1 LITVDKQIH
10 IINQAICRHFANFTE
25 ESRGALSQDIL
36 KNLRDFVE
44 AISVKACGEIE
55 YHHTI
60 FKSKAKSQTLAN
72 PKLKFLSTFH
82 RYLEQ
87 TVSHYLPDEEN
98 SERLMLKYYEYLL
111 RIKSFLK
118 NTYNFDVL
126 ENIDKFPIYRDRTLQ
141 EYYDKISLKIN
152 RLVVVTHRVSGE
164 INSERY
170 YIKKIKPFFVNQE
183 IYYEITFTIADD
195 NVSKFDGVIAFTKLN
210 ILPNY
215 SVKLSIRDSEIEI
228 FGKTMPIHIIDNWEV
243 AIRPC
248 ELNHFADIFGVPGQK
263 KIYSTSKEALNLMS
277 FLTKN
282 SLNLV
287 EVITVSDKE
296 YQSFRD
302 EISKDAQVISICS
315 VLDKARQLIKNDHP
329 GSNVIRYLLYSLNNK
344 IIKSQSNNQSC
355 FKLSNLNLQWGCIPF
370 DEMPYAT
377 SLNDHN
383 PKIKD
388 LFDCIDL
395 ENRQHEL
402 LAKRIKNNTEKNG
415 ILYTPS
421 EDLDAF
427 ENIDGLIEL
436 YNNKLY
442 RKHKL
447 SQLKNYKNHIYIQE
461 REDDTFQII
470 TRLKELSM
478 SGIKNYSNSVASWL
492 QSTSDNVD
500 CDHKKEILKMM
511 FENSKVSLIYG
522 AAGTGKTR
530 LIEHVSNFFS
540 QNRKLYLANTN
551 SAINNL
557 QSRIGGIANSSFKT
571 ISSFLHSNR
580 ENTDL
585 EILVIDECSTVS
597 NSDMLK
603 VINKASF
610 TLLILVGDIFQIES
624 IHFGNWF
631 SIAKEL
637 IPETSIFELSA
648 LFRSKNKNLLNLW
661 KKVRTIS
668 DDVLEHLSNNNFSSK
683 LDESIFE
690 RLGDDEII
698 LCLNYDGLYGINNI
712 NKFLQGNNKN
722 KEVHWG
728 INCYKV
734 GDPILFN
741 ESDRFRPLIHNNL
754 KGEIRAIRESQDQ
767 IEFDVQIDKSI
778 NEFEA
783 SRYRDL
789 QLLDESS
796 NGKSVIRFHVD
807 RLLSTDGDEESS
819 ILMVPFQVAYAVS
832 IHKAQGLEYS
842 SVKVIITDEIE
853 TMVTHNLLYTAITRA
868 KEKLKIYWTPETE
881 KKILDHLQHKFNK
894 KDMYLLKAKFNI

>member
-1 LITVDKQIH
+1 LRTVDEQIQ
-10 IINQAICRHFANFTE
+10 ILNQAICRHFANFTE

-55 YHHTI
+55 YSYTI
-60 FKSKAKSQTLAN
+60 FQSKAKNHTLVNA
-72 PKLKFLSTFH
+72 KLKFLSTFH
-82 RYLEQ
+82 RYLQQ

-126 ENIDKFPIYRDRTLQ
+126 ENIDKFPIYTDRTLQ
-141 EYYDKISLKIN
+141 EYYEKISLEIN

-195 NVSKFDGVIAFTKLN
+195 NVSKFDRVIAFTKLN

-228 FGKTMPIHIIDNWEV
+228 FGKTMPIHIIYNWEV

-248 ELNHFADIFGVPGQK
+248 ELNHFVHIFGIPDQK
-263 KIYSTSKEALNLMS
+263 EISSISKETVNLMS

-282 SLNLV
+282 SLNFV
-287 EVITVSDKE
+287 EVITVSDE
-296 YQSFRD
+296 QYQSFRD
-302 EISKDAQVISICS
+302 EISKDAKTISICS

-344 IIKSQSNNQSC
+344 IIKSQSNKQSC
-355 FKLSNLNLQWGCIPF
+355 SGLSNLNLQWGCIPF

-377 SLNDHN
+377 SLINHN
-383 PKIKD
+383 PKIHH
-388 LFDCIDL
+388 LFDCIDS
-395 ENRQHEL
+395 ENREHEL
-402 LAKRIKNNTEKNG
+402 LAKFIKNNTEQNG
-415 ILYTPS
+415 ILYTS
-421 EDLDAF
+421 DKDLDAF
-427 ENIDGLIEL
+427 ENIDELIKL
-436 YNNKLY
+436 YNTKLY
-442 RKHKL
+442 HKHKFR
-447 SQLKNYKNHIYIQE
+447 QLENYKNHIYIQDHE
-461 REDDTFQII
+461 NDTFQII
-470 TRLKELSM
+470 TRLKELSV
-478 SGIKNYSNSVASWL
+478 SGFKNYSNSVDSWL

-500 CDHKKEILKMM
+500 CDHKKKILKMM

-540 QNRKLYLANTN
+540 QKRKLYLANTN
-551 SAINNL
+551 PAINNL
-557 QSRIGGIANSSFKT
+557 QNRIKTANSSFKT
-571 ISSFLHSNR
+571 IASFLHSSR

-610 TLLILVGDIFQIES
+610 KLLILVGDIFQIES
-624 IHFGNWF
+624 ILFGNWF
-631 SIAKEL
+631 SIAKAL
-637 IPETSIFELSA
+637 IPKTSIFELSVP
-648 LFRSKNKNLLNLW
+648 FRSKNKNLLNLW
-661 KKVRTIS
+661 EKVRNIS
-668 DDVLEHLSNNNFSSK
+668 DDVLEHLSNSNFSSK

-690 RLGDDEII
+690 RLDDDEII

-728 INCYKV
+728 INRYKV

-754 KGEIRAIRESQDQ
+754 KGKIHAIREFEYQ

-778 NEFEA
+778 NEFETFG
-783 SRYRDL
+783 YRDL

-807 RLLSTDGDEESS
+807 RSPSTDGDEESS
-819 ILMVPFQVAYAVS
+819 IVMVPFQVAYAVS

-842 SVKVIITDEIE
+842 SVKIIITDEIE
-853 TMVTHNLLYTAITRA
+853 EMVTHNLFYTAITRT

-894 KDMYLLKAKFNI
+894 KDVYLLKAKFNI